1 MEVKHW
7 IVIMFLSAALAAIT
21 GALSAKAHAQ
31 TTAAGAVEPTTHE
44 GKSMAEVNKQLNN
57 PVGDLWALNL
67 QFNRYYLQGE
77 ATDRT
82 REQDLMNFQPVL
94 PIHLTSEW
102 NLITRPVFPYI
113 FSSPDFEPGEGWDE
127 KSGLGDIALV
137 SLLSP
142 AKVSSGVIW
151 GAGPTFIFPTATNDA
166 LGQGK
171 YQAGPAAVGL
181 YMGKE
186 WVFGTLAQQWWSFAG
201 DNDRESTSQANIQYF
216 IQYLFGDNWQ
226 IGMAP
231 NILIDWKADQ
241 DNRFTVPVGL
251 GIGKLVRIG
260 PLPVKFTAEVDYM
273 VVRPDEF
280 GQEWGVRFQIIPV
293 LPALF
298 KDTLF

>member
-1 MEVKHW
+1 MRRHRW
-7 IVIMFLSAALAAIT
+7 FLIFSFLALIFPAAA
-21 GALSAKAHAQ
+21 SAQ
-31 TTAAGAVEPTTHE
+31 TSGAPASEPAVH
-44 GKSMAEVNKQLNN
+44 GQKSADEVARELNN
-57 PVGDLWALNL
+57 PVADIWALNF

-82 REQDLMNFQPVL
+82 REQDVMNFQPVL
-94 PIHLTSEW
+94 PIHLTKEW
-102 NLITRPVFPYI
+102 NLITRPVFPYL
-113 FSSPDFEPGEGWDE
+113 FSSPDFEPGDGWDD
-127 KSGLGDIALV
+127 KSGLGDIAMV

-142 AKVSSGVIW
+142 AKLTSGFIW

-186 WVFGTLAQQWWSFAG
+186 WVFGSLVQQWWSFAG
-201 DNDRESTSQANIQYF
+201 DGDRESTNQANIQYF

-226 IGMAP
+226 VGMAP

-241 DNRFTVPVGL
+241 EDRFTVPVGL

-260 PLPVKFTAEVDYM
+260 RLPVKFTAEVDYM
-273 VVRPDEF
+273 VVHPDDF
-280 GQEWGVRFQIIPV
+280 GQHWDVRFQMIPV

-298 KDTLF
+298 KETLF

>member
-1 MEVKHW
+1 M
-7 IVIMFLSAALAAIT
+7 SS
-21 GALSAKAHAQ
+21 G
-31 TTAAGAVEPTTHE
+31 AGAQATAPNVPEAAAQ
-44 GKSMAEVNKQLNN
+44 GQKSMGDVAKQLNN
-57 PVGDLWALNL
+57 PVADLWALNF

-82 REQDLMNFQPVL
+82 REQDVMNFQPVL
-94 PIHLTSEW
+94 PLHLTSEW

-113 FSSPDFEPGEGWDE
+113 FSSPDFEPGDGWDD
-127 KSGLGDIALV
+127 KSGLGDIAVV

-142 AKVSSGVIW
+142 AKLSGGFIW
-151 GAGPTFIFPTATNDA
+151 GVGPTFLFPTATNDA

-226 IGMAP
+226 KGTCM
-231 NILIDWKADQ
+231 NWTGFGCLKTW
-241 DNRFTVPVGL
+241 NRNP
-251 GIGKLVRIG
+251 KSEYRNS
-260 PLPVKFTAEVDYM
+260 K
-273 VVRPDEF
+273 
-280 GQEWGVRFQIIPV
+280 QIQM
-293 LPALF
+293 F
-298 KDTLF
+298 KKGEKHEHTGGYRL